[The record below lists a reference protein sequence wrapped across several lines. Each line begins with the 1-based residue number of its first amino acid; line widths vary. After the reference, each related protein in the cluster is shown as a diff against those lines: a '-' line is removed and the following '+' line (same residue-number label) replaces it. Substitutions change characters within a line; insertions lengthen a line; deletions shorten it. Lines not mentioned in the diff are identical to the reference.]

1 MYPMINTELARIE
14 EQRCHTIEA
23 VSPKATESAEL
34 GTVPRSG
41 SSLFSQQGGEL
52 LKKKSKN
59 EKPYLKEIETNQITR
74 KSQAFRSVKTTISSN
89 HHKII
94 GSPPGTGLVH
104 KSGLCFERAMVIPL
118 SRPRCISYNMSSN
131 GVVTR
136 SELPGTFQAFSQISR
151 HHGDT
156 DNEPYTPRSQGSE
169 NEESDLSSEKIT
181 LRAEED
187 LSESDWGIEDRAK
200 RINSI
205 KISLKKKTS
214 ALE

>member
-1 MYPMINTELARIE
+1 MNLGELKR
-14 EQRCHTIEA
+14 
-23 VSPKATESAEL
+23 K
-34 GTVPRSG
+34 
-41 SSLFSQQGGEL
+41 LFS
-52 LKKKSKN
+52 KK
-59 EKPYLKEIETNQITR
+59 EKPLLKEIETNEVTR
-74 KSQAFRSVKTTISSN
+74 KSQAFRSVKTTIGNN
-89 HHKII
+89 HHKIL
-94 GSPPGTGLVH
+94 GSPPGTGLVQ

-169 NEESDLSSEKIT
+169 NEEESDLSSDKLT

-214 ALE
+214 AL